1 MRTISRSFALLGA
14 AALTGALLLAA
25 GAQAGNSIRVTDPGT
40 VTGVTGTGLQLTAL
54 RCEPTRAPADFPYA
68 KITNQ
73 SGATIKK
80 GKTIAYKFSSG
91 KHSTMVLQA
100 DLPNQGVVVSPV
112 NDEAGFKCQA
122 KIL

>member
-1 MRTISRSFALLGA
+1 MSKSSALLGA
-14 AALTGALLLAA
+14 ALMTGALILAA
-25 GAQAGNSIRVTDPGT
+25 SAQAGNTVRVTDPGP
-40 VTGVTGTGLQLTAL
+40 VTGATNGGLQLTAL
-54 RCEPTRAPADFPYA
+54 RCEPTKAPADFPYA

-73 SGATIKK
+73 SGATIAK
-80 GKTIAYKFSSG
+80 GKTISYKFSSG